1 MRIRIAVLQMNS
13 GTDWAANIQALE
25 QGVAAA
31 TRDGA
36 QFVVSPEY
44 TDIRGDAATIACHA
58 LPLDGALVP
67 RLAQL
72 ASRHGVHLHVGSVHE
87 KVTAQNKLGNTGLTF
102 GPDGRLLAT
111 YRKLHLYDAV
121 VGGLPYKESD
131 DFVQGDA
138 LTLVDMLGMRVGMS
152 ICYDIR
158 FPELFRCLRAQGA
171 NVIVVPAAFNV
182 RTGRDHWELLL
193 RARAVE
199 NQCYVVA
206 AAQIDGPGP
215 ALPCLGRS
223 MVIDPWGTVI
233 ACMPDT
239 TGYLCADIDLGH
251 IASLREALPAWNHR
265 RTDVYS
271 L

>member
-13 GTDWAANIQALE
+13 GTDWEANIQALE

-87 KVTAQNKLGNTGLTF
+87 KFTVQDKLGNTGLTF

-131 DFVQGDA
+131 DFVHGNA
-138 LTLVDMLGMRVGMS
+138 LTVVDMLGMRVGMS
-152 ICYDIR
+152 ICYDLR
-158 FPELFRCLRAQGA
+158 FPELFRSLRAQGA

-239 TGYLCADIDLGH
+239 TGHLCADIDLGR

-265 RTDVYS
+265 RTDIYS
-271 L
+271 N